1 MTEHGKSWVLVTGAS
16 SGFGIEFAKQYAAQ
30 GRSLIIVARTLSKL
44 ESLATELR
52 ERFDVEVMVEA
63 VDLSSIAAVTDLHQR
78 LRDRNMVVDVLI
90 NNAGHGLQGPFLDE
104 PLEHSLAMIDLD
116 IASLT
121 AMTRLFGEDMRA
133 RRKGSILMVASLLA
147 YQGVKSF
154 AVYSAAKA
162 YALRFFDALHREL
175 KGEGVVV
182 TGPVPGHV
190 GYRICRSSQA
200 TSYAGIEDDHD
211 AARAGCSCRDP
222 GATGG
227 PHECGARIRQQG
239 NDGSDLGDTAL
250 VASIYSCRSSWEIEW
265 RSL

>member
-1 MTEHGKSWVLVTGAS
+1 MTEHDKSWVLVTGAS

-63 VDLSSIAAVTDLHQR
+63 VDLSSIAAVTELHQR

-104 PLEHSLAMIDLD
+104 PLERSLAMIDLD

-121 AMTRLFGEDMRA
+121 AMTRLFGEEMRA

-147 YQGVKSF
+147 YQGVKNF

-162 YALRFFDALHREL
+162 YVLRFSDALHREL
-175 KGEGVVV
+175 KGDGVVV
-182 TGPVPGHV
+182 TALCPGMSDTGFAEAAKQHLTPVLKMIMMPPEPVVRAGIQALQAGRMSVVPGFGNKAV
-190 GYRICRSSQA
+190 TVLNWA
-200 TSYAGIEDDHD
+200 TPRWLHQSILSAVM
-211 AARAGCSCRDP
+211 
-222 GATGG
+222 
-227 PHECGARIRQQG
+227 G
-239 NDGSDLGDTAL
+239 N
-250 VASIYSCRSSWEIEW
+250 
-265 RSL
+265 

>member
-1 MTEHGKSWVLVTGAS
+1 MTEKDKSWVLVTGAS

-30 GRSLIIVARTLSKL
+30 GRSLIVVARTLSKL

-52 ERFDVEVMVEA
+52 ERFDVDVMVEP

-78 LRDRNMVVDVLI
+78 LRDRNIVVDVLI

-104 PLEHSLAMIDLD
+104 PLERSLAMIDLD

-147 YQGVKSF
+147 YQGVKNF

-162 YALRFFDALHREL
+162 YVLRFSDALHREL

-182 TGPVPGHV
+182 TALCPGMSDTGFAAEAKQHLTPVLKMLMMQPEPVVRAGIRALQAGRMSVVPGFGNKAMTV
-190 GYRICRSSQA
+190 LTWA
-200 TSYAGIEDDHD
+200 TPRWLHQSIL
-211 AARAGCSCRDP
+211 SVVM
-222 GATGG
+222 
-227 PHECGARIRQQG
+227 G
-239 NDGSDLGDTAL
+239 N
-250 VASIYSCRSSWEIEW
+250 
-265 RSL
+265 

>member
-1 MTEHGKSWVLVTGAS
+1 MTEKDKSWVLVTGAS

-30 GRSLIIVARTLSKL
+30 GRSLIVVARTLSKL

-52 ERFDVEVMVEA
+52 ERFDVDVMVEP

-78 LRDRNMVVDVLI
+78 LRDRNIVVDVLI

-104 PLEHSLAMIDLD
+104 PLERSLAMIDLD

-147 YQGVKSF
+147 YQGVKNF

-162 YALRFFDALHREL
+162 YVLRFSDALHREL

-182 TGPVPGHV
+182 TALCPGMSDTGFAAAAKQHLTPVLKMLMMQPEPVVRAGIRALQAGRMSVVPGFGNKAMTV
-190 GYRICRSSQA
+190 LTWA
-200 TSYAGIEDDHD
+200 TPRWLHQSIL
-211 AARAGCSCRDP
+211 SVVM
-222 GATGG
+222 
-227 PHECGARIRQQG
+227 G
-239 NDGSDLGDTAL
+239 N
-250 VASIYSCRSSWEIEW
+250 
-265 RSL
+265 